1 LTNALKALLK
11 SKKHMIYALEF
22 QGRWH
27 DAGTILGFLK
37 TTVEFA
43 LQRPDV
49 APGFKDFLRNL
60 NLDSDDSH
68 ARRVDAG
75 SPGPGPARRVAPR
88 RTVSQNR

>member
-1 LTNALKALLK
+1 
-11 SKKHMIYALEF
+11 MMYALEF

-49 APGFKDFLRNL
+49 APGFKEFLRRL
-60 NLDSDDSH
+60 DLDSAGREHPRAAEAAPIS
-68 ARRVDAG
+68 APTRRG
-75 SPGPGPARRVAPR
+75 SRRPTTHR
-88 RTVSQNR
+88 P